1 VRQNQ
6 TLARV
11 VEGYEVEARDRIAAV
26 DRRVAELRVAVGAT
40 LAESDN
46 ALAEIVTESHA
57 ALSRLQFQDVCAQ
70 GLLQIDG
77 WVAETTREAA
87 GDLGVETDIAPV
99 AHASVTNDDVEL
111 ERREAGEVM
120 LF

>member
-11 VEGYEVEARDRIAAV
+11 VEGYEVEARDRIAVV

-40 LAESDN
+40 
-46 ALAEIVTESHA
+46 
-57 ALSRLQFQDVCAQ
+57 
-70 GLLQIDG
+70 
-77 WVAETTREAA
+77 TREAA
-87 GDLGVETDIAPV
+87 QDLGVETDIAP
-99 AHASVTNDDVEL
+99 AARASVTNDDVEL
-111 ERREAGEVM
+111 GRGEAGEVM

>member
-1 VRQNQ
+1 
-6 TLARV
+6 V
-11 VEGYEVEARDRIAAV
+11 VEGFEVEAGERIAAV

-46 ALAEIVTESHA
+46 ALAEIVTESHS

-87 GDLGVETDIAPV
+87 GDLGVNTDIAPI
-99 AHASVTNDDVEL
+99 AHASVTNDDVEID
-111 ERREAGEVM
+111 RREAGEVM